1 MTGFRPTVRLKSMAW
16 YIGAAVMVLALA
28 ASPSTAQTAT
38 DPQPAQPVSGDPAA
52 LSQCT
57 AAWRAG
63 GAQLDS
69 YYGSLPTAQLQA
81 MCYAAAALGEA
92 SCHGFCYA
100 RFLR

>member
-1 MTGFRPTVRLKSMAW
+1 MACFRLTVRPKSIAW
-16 YIGAAVMVLALA
+16 RIGAAVIVLALA

-52 LSQCT
+52 LSQYT
-57 AAWRAG
+57 AACRAG

-69 YYGSLPTAQLQA
+69 YCGSLPTAQLQA